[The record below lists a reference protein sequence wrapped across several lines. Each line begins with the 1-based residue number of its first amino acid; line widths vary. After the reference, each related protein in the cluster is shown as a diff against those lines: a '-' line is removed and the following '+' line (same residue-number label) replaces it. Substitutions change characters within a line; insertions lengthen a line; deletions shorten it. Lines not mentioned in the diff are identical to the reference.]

1 MRYVK
6 NTMGIAE
13 KQRLEAAGLDIALQA
28 DVQQRQ
34 AAKLDYI
41 AMMAEIDL
49 SDIEDLDSPF
59 GDEPGPDTEEAD
71 ADEQNV

>member
-1 MRYVK
+1 MFQYVK

-13 KQRLEAAGLDIALQA
+13 KQALEVASMEISDQA
-28 DVQQRQ
+28 TEQEKQ

-49 SDIEDLDSPF
+49 SDLD
-59 GDEPGPDTEEAD
+59 DEEEEGMNYA
-71 ADEQNV
+71 E